1 MLIENRTARVALVIL
16 LILLVIPLV
25 VMAGMMAFGGGM
37 MAQMGGGM
45 QMGSGFIALCALW
58 AVLVA
63 AALIFLIVLLTRGAE
78 PSAPR
83 PTTAARMG
91 SPLPH

>member
-37 MAQMGGGM
+37 MAHMGGGM
-45 QMGSGFIALCALW
+45 QMGSGFMALCVLW
-58 AVLVA
+58 VVLVA
-63 AALIFLIVLLTRGAE
+63 AALIFLIVLLTRGAG
-78 PSAPR
+78 SYGPR
-83 PTTAARMG
+83 HTPAARMG